1 MYFLER
7 TGDSIFGNLRTSLKV
22 KTLDEVAKYLS
33 ISINTFFLIQETCR
47 TDEEPQKA
55 KLTFFKNKYVFKF
68 IGWDDEDEL
77 EEEFECKKDL
87 KSMESLIN
95 EISCKY
101 GIGAI
106 FKFKKLTMKGNYY
119 EYSRN

>member
-7 TGDSIFGNLRTSLKV
+7 NGHSALGNFRSSVKV

-33 ISINTFFLIQETCR
+33 ISINTFFLFQEICR
-47 TDEEPQKA
+47 PEGA
-55 KLTFFKNKYVFKF
+55 KSTELKFFKNKYVFKF